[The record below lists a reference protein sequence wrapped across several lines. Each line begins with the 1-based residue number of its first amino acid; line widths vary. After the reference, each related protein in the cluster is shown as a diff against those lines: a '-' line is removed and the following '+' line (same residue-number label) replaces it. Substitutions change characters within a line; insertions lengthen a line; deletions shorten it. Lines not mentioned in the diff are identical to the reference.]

1 MSRDLGLVEL
11 LGADAVGPPG
21 QRRFRLFAR
30 SESGSAVMWM
40 EKMQLNELGLA
51 IDRLLTQV
59 TQGKILHVEA
69 QAPQEGAEEEAAPL
83 GMPADFPLIPD
94 EEFQV
99 AQLKLS
105 YDFRRELI
113 ILMAVPLEIIME
125 ADQEPQGR
133 VREDRA
139 VTFAFT
145 HAQAE
150 ALTKTITRV
159 VSAGRPVCPFCHMPL
174 DGGPHMCEKQNGH
187 RQIIQLLEEEDD
199 EDDEDDEEGD

>member
-30 SESGSAVMWM
+30 SESGSAIMWM

-59 TQGKILHVEA
+59 TQGRILRVEA
-69 QAPQEGAEEEAAPL
+69 RARREGEEEAEEPL
-83 GMPADFPLIPD
+83 GLPADFPLIPD

-113 ILMAVPLEIIME
+113 ILMVVPLEIIME
-125 ADQEPQGR
+125 AGQELRGR

-139 VTFAFT
+139 VTFSFT
-145 HAQAE
+145 HAQAQ
-150 ALTKTITRV
+150 ALTSMITRV
-159 VSAGRPVCPFCHMPL
+159 VAAGRPVCPFCHMPL
-174 DGGPHMCEKQNGH
+174 EEGPHMCEKQNGH

-199 EDDEDDEEGD
+199 DDDEEEEEGD

>member
-1 MSRDLGLVEL
+1 MSKDLGLVEL

-30 SESGSAVMWM
+30 SESGTAVMWM

-59 TQGKILHVEA
+59 TQGKILRVEA
-69 QAPQEGAEEEAAPL
+69 RARQEGEEEEEVPV
-83 GMPADFPLIPD
+83 GMPADFPLVPD

-113 ILMAVPLEIIME
+113 ILMVVPLEIIME
-125 ADQEPQGR
+125 TGQELRGR

-139 VTFAFT
+139 VTLSFT
-145 HAQAE
+145 HAQAQ
-150 ALTKTITRV
+150 ALTGMITRV

-174 DGGPHMCEKQNGH
+174 EGGPHMCEKQNGH

-199 EDDEDDEEGD
+199 DDDEEEGD